1 MRLTY
6 SDVMKMM
13 AKIGIEFLGVL
24 AGLAE
29 RSTVSLELQS
39 PIAVGDVIS
48 ELVNRF
54 SQEFKRAL
62 IDPELNDPRPNVLII
77 LNRKE
82 ISALNGLETA
92 VKDGDKLVLLP
103 VSHGG

>member
-1 MRLTY
+1 
-6 SDVMKMM
+6 MKMM
-13 AKIGIEFLGVL
+13 AKIRIEFLGVL

-29 RSTVSLELQS
+29 RNTVSIELQS

-48 ELVNRF
+48 ELANRF

-77 LNRKE
+77 LNKKE
-82 ISALNGLETA
+82 ISALNGLETG
-92 VKDGDKLVLLP
+92 VEDGDKLVLLP

>member
-1 MRLTY
+1 
-6 SDVMKMM
+6 MKMM
-13 AKIGIEFLGVL
+13 AKIRIEFLGVL

-39 PIAVGDVIS
+39 PIVVGDVIS
-48 ELVNRF
+48 ELVNRL
-54 SQEFKRAL
+54 SHEFKQAL
-62 IDPELNDPRPNVLII
+62 IDPELNDPRPNVLIM
-77 LNRKE
+77 LNKKE
-82 ISALNGLETA
+82 ISALNGLETG